1 MPMRARRVAARAES
15 TPKFDIDVS
24 EISAT
29 LADKWDKTED
39 KSTVALYAGGAVI
52 ALWVSS
58 SIVGSINSLPL
69 VPKLMELIGLG
80 YSGWFV
86 YRYMLYKD
94 SREELGEEIESLK
107 AKISGEE

>member
-1 MPMRARRVAARAES
+1 M
-15 TPKFDIDVS
+15 
-24 EISAT
+24 
-29 LADKWDKTED
+29 
-39 KSTVALYAGGAVI
+39 I